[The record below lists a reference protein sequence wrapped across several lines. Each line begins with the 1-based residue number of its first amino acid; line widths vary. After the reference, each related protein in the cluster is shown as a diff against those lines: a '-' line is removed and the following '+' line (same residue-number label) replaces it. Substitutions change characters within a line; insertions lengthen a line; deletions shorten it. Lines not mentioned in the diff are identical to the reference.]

1 VKRSGRPSGWG
12 QARPLDVVKTLK
24 GDVSGDATCPKVC
37 IEIRAGGGTLDAC
50 ERSASTH
57 DMAIPA
63 FRFTFERDWLTAPLA
78 IWVHVP
84 VGGQAGAW
92 SPPAPQPLANKG
104 FPVLRVAFQRHE
116 LVFSSP
122 AQVAHMVDVLAST
135 PLPTSLQLS
144 ARRGIPMG
152 PNGHWL
158 SRLPAELK
166 SPKLREKLV
175 KHLRDVYARV
185 VLANE
190 NSFAIPDETAF
201 KSLKE
206 RTR

>member
-1 VKRSGRPSGWG
+1 
-12 QARPLDVVKTLK
+12 
-24 GDVSGDATCPKVC
+24 
-37 IEIRAGGGTLDAC
+37 
-50 ERSASTH
+50 
-57 DMAIPA
+57 MALPA
-63 FRFTFERDWLTAPLA
+63 FRYTFERDWLTAPLA

-92 SPPAPQPLANKG
+92 SPPAPQALANKG
-104 FPVLRVAFQRHE
+104 FPVLRVAFHRHE

-122 AQVAHMVDVLAST
+122 AQVAHIIDVLAST

-166 SPKLREKLV
+166 SPKLREKLLE
-175 KHLRDVYARV
+175 HLRGVYSKV
-185 VLANE
+185 VMPNE
-190 NSFAIPDETAF
+190 NSFAVPDETAF